1 MNDKQP
7 IVRIIR
13 PNLTADERAKR
24 EEEVKRCLWNFCVA
38 IERKEQERLRNAQT
52 DRL

>member
-1 MNDKQP
+1 MTDAKP

-13 PNLTADERAKR
+13 PNLTAEERAKR
-24 EEEVKRCLWNFCVA
+24 EAEVKRCLWNLCVA
-38 IERKEQERLRNAQT
+38 IERQEQERLRNAQA